1 LFTTLASVTTELPLK
16 LIGIRT
22 FSTDNLLLKSDQSP
36 LSNLLSSQ
44 NVQLHIP
51 SSVDIINSLTASPK
65 RRQLPVLQQDNEH
78 RKVTVSKIVDST
90 EKLTKVKPS
99 PIKPKKPNLN

>member
-1 LFTTLASVTTELPLK
+1 LS
-16 LIGIRT
+16 
-22 FSTDNLLLKSDQSP
+22 KSIFAP
-36 LSNLLSSQ
+36 LSNKFFAY
-44 NVQLHIP
+44 
-51 SSVDIINSLTASPK
+51 SVDIINSLTASPK

-99 PIKPKKPNLN
+99 PIKPKKPFADLKLNLDEFVNAFG